1 MALRDVGQ
9 PEFSLIW
16 RQPIDDLG
24 SLHSSLDRL
33 ASQRLSVQN
42 GNHADRRVSSGLRPG
57 FEVHVLSTTSRS
69 VG

>member
-1 MALRDVGQ
+1 
-9 PEFSLIW
+9 
-16 RQPIDDLG
+16 
-24 SLHSSLDRL
+24 
-33 ASQRLSVQN
+33 VQN